1 MIESIDRALAIL
13 QLFLQE
19 ETPLSITEISRKMK
33 LHKSTVSRTM
43 DTLEGRG
50 FVRKQKESGKYWLGL
65 QVYSLGMLFRE
76 KESFQKMAYPYAKA
90 LAMQCKESVHI
101 TTFAESDAPYPQH
114 VILEKI
120 KLPQSVD
127 IAPPVGSIRPSYCA
141 ASGKCLLAF
150 SPEYVQ
156 RFVGC
161 KLQKFT
167 EYTITDWDELLR
179 ELEKVRQQGYAV
191 EREEVELGMTCMAA
205 PIFSGSTIMAAISVS
220 SPVTH
225 MTEEV
230 QNKIITYV
238 KKTAADITQALR

>member
-1 MIESIDRALAIL
+1 M
-13 QLFLQE
+13 
-19 ETPLSITEISRKMK
+19 
-33 LHKSTVSRTM
+33 
-43 DTLEGRG
+43 
-50 FVRKQKESGKYWLGL
+50 
-65 QVYSLGMLFRE
+65 
-76 KESFQKMAYPYAKA
+76 
-90 LAMQCKESVHI
+90 
-101 TTFAESDAPYPQH
+101 
-114 VILEKI
+114 
-120 KLPQSVD
+120 PQSVD

-191 EREEVELGMTCMAA
+191 EREEVELGMTCVAA
-205 PIFSGSTIMAAISVS
+205 PIFSGSKVMAAISVS

-230 QNKIITYV
+230 QNEIITYV